1 MSPYVKVGF
10 GFVLRF
16 LAERMRRA
24 RLRRGWR
31 S

>member
-1 MSPYVKVGF
+1 MSAYVKVGI
-10 GFVLRF
+10 GVALAF
-16 LAERMRRA
+16 LASRMRRA